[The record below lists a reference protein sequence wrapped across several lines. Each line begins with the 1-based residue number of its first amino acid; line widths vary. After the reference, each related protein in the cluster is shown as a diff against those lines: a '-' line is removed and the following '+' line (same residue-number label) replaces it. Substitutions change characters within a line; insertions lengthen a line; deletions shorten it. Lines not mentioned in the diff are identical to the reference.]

1 MSFQRSVF
9 CPRARCLL
17 EYSDFLAWC
26 LAFYD
31 QAWNLNQPLCLC
43 KSLNDNIVGVGKFS
57 MAPFVKACPKIGVS
71 VLTASLRWSLLS
83 ASALAGPPS
92 CPWPPYSPTTSS
104 PIPVTTQRSQIKT
117 HKFVQ
122 CNVTRWESK
131 SKIKTHASNNVIKW
145 EGGDSACL
153 SLKFISEVVSWQ
165 GL

>member
-1 MSFQRSVF
+1 M
-9 CPRARCLL
+9 
-17 EYSDFLAWC
+17 FLGIFRLFAS
-26 LAFYD
+26 YD
-31 QAWNLNQPLCLC
+31 QAWNLDHLLCMCTILLV
-43 KSLNDNIVGVGKFS
+43 KVSTIFFGVGKFS
-57 MAPFVKACPKIGVS
+57 MAPSVTACPKIGVS

-153 SLKFISEVVSWQ
+153 SRKFISEVVSWQ
-165 GL
+165 GMETHSSQTNV

>member
-9 CPRARCLL
+9 CPRSGCLW
-17 EYSDFLAWC
+17 EYFDFFAWC

-83 ASALAGPPS
+83 ASGVGWPATLPLASIFPNDVVPNPGHDS
-92 CPWPPYSPTTSS
+92 EVLNQNTQVCPMSPGGKAS
-104 PIPVTTQRSQIKT
+104 R
-117 HKFVQ
+117 
-122 CNVTRWESK
+122 K
-131 SKIKTHASNNVIKW
+131 SKHTRPIMSSSGKGATRHVFL
-145 EGGDSACL
+145 G
-153 SLKFISEVVSWQ
+153 SLF
-165 GL
+165 LR